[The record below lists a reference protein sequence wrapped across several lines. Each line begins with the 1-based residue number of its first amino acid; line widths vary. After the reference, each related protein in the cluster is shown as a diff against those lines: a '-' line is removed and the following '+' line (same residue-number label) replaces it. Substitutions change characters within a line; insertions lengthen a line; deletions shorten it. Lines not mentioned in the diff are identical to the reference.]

1 MCSFNE
7 KWGNICMNAA
17 VCGRSINMVCTSS
30 LSHMRLEL
38 EGRQI
43 GSNETTAV
51 TSSYP
56 GWIKVSTCGNY
67 PHIVSHLN
75 QISHLACV

>member
-17 VCGRSINMVCTSS
+17 VCGRSLINMVCTSS

-38 EGRQI
+38 EGRRI
-43 GSNETTAV
+43 GSNETAAV
-51 TSSYP
+51 TKRNENSPRFYKSC
-56 GWIKVSTCGNY
+56 T
-67 PHIVSHLN
+67 HLYGE
-75 QISHLACV
+75 SVLVDTA